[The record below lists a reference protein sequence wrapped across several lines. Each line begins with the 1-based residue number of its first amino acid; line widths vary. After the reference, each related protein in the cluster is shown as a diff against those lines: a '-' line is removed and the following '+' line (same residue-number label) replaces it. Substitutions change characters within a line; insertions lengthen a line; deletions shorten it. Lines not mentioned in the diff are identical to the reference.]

1 MVGTTFGPLNVP
13 SRRLIHSASPLVVM
27 LSARAPNR
35 EIVLPPRRRLP
46 PSSIVALQTSIRPR
60 WHLALEL
67 WAAVV
72 VVAAL
77 WQIVGKLHLYQWD
90 VVVYWW
96 GGRAFAHG
104 ASPYGAI
111 PGQPEY
117 LHFVYPPLLAAV
129 FAPLAPLN
137 ESAAKVLWLV
147 LKLLA
152 LWGTFRIWRRIIGV
166 ERIAVPPIFFFTFA
180 FGSAVLVDVTAGNI
194 AIFEQ
199 CALWIAFAALLSRRP
214 WLFMVVVVLIAQ
226 LKLTP
231 VFFLG
236 LLLVDDERPRW
247 APFLAGVGLFAALTG
262 ANALLLPAQTREF
275 LASVSSLGERGWGD
289 PSTLGVMQD
298 LVDQLRGLRLPLP
311 EATAYALYLAAV
323 AAVLAHTV
331 RWWRARR
338 ASGTLDRTVVVLVT
352 LAVYALVMPRMKDY
366 SYVALLPV
374 GWYVL
379 AGPQAVTASL
389 AILAVLI
396 PRPLPQLK
404 LWLPMVPQ
412 PYVYAPLLAALVM
425 WLILTSTPAAG
436 MEHEVLDHGAA
447 IDAPPEPIPA
457 IAG

>member
-1 MVGTTFGPLNVP
+1 MAQRISV
-13 SRRLIHSASPLVVM
+13 
-27 LSARAPNR
+27 
-35 EIVLPPRRRLP
+35 
-46 PSSIVALQTSIRPR
+46 RPR

-72 VVAAL
+72 VAAAL
-77 WQIVGKLHLYQWD
+77 WQILGKLHLYQWD
-90 VVVYWW
+90 VIVYWW

-117 LHFVYPPLLAAV
+117 LHFVYPPLVAAV
-129 FAPLAPLN
+129 FAPFAPLN
-137 ESAAKVLWLV
+137 QSAAKVVWLV

-152 LWGTFRIWRRIIGV
+152 FWGSVRLWRRAIGV

-199 CALWIAFAALLSRRP
+199 CVLWIGFAALLARRP
-214 WLFMVVVVLIAQ
+214 WLFMLAVVLVSQ
-226 LKLTP
+226 FKLTP
-231 VFFLG
+231 IFFLG
-236 LLLVDDERPRW
+236 LLLVVDERPRW
-247 APFLAGVGLFAALTG
+247 APFLVGSALFAALLG
-262 ANALLLPAQTREF
+262 ANVLFMPGQTREF
-275 LASVSSLGERGWGD
+275 LASVSQLGERGWGD

-311 EATAYALYLAAV
+311 LATAYALYLAAV
-323 AAVLAHTV
+323 AAVLVHTV
-331 RWWRARR
+331 RWWRAHR
-338 ASGTLDRTVVVLVT
+338 ASGTVDRTVIVLVT

-374 GWYVL
+374 AWYVL
-379 AGPQAVTASL
+379 AGPQAVTASV

-412 PYVYAPLLAALVM
+412 PYVYAPLLGALVLWSM
-425 WLILTSTPAAG
+425 LTTTAESQGKAR
-436 MEHEVLDHGAA
+436 LDDGTSRE
-447 IDAPPEPIPA
+447 PLPEPVAA

>member
-1 MVGTTFGPLNVP
+1 V
-13 SRRLIHSASPLVVM
+13 SAGEGITSTL
-27 LSARAPNR
+27 A
-35 EIVLPPRRRLP
+35 PRRAT
-46 PSSIVALQTSIRPR
+46 SSTPVFVTQQSSIRPR

-67 WAAVV
+67 WAIVVIVAV
-72 VVAAL
+72 L
-77 WQIVGKLHLYQWD
+77 WQILGKLHLYQWD

-137 ESAAKVLWLV
+137 ESAAKLLWLV

-152 LWGTFRIWRRIIGV
+152 FWGTVRIWLRATGV
-166 ERIAVPPIFFFTFA
+166 QRIAVPPVFFFTFA

-199 CALWIAFAALLSRRP
+199 CLLWIAFAALLARRP
-214 WLFMVVVVLIAQ
+214 WTFTLVVVLVAQ
-226 LKLTP
+226 FKLTP
-231 VFFLG
+231 IFFLG
-236 LLLVDDERPRW
+236 LLLVIDERPRW
-247 APFLAGVGLFAALTG
+247 AHFLAGTALFVALTG
-262 ANALLLPAQTREF
+262 ANALLLPGQTREF
-275 LASVSSLGERGWGD
+275 LSSVSSLAERGWGD

-311 EATAYALYLAAV
+311 EATGYALYVAAV
-323 AAVLAHTV
+323 AALLGHTV
-331 RWWRARR
+331 RWWRAQRV
-338 ASGTLDRTVVVLVT
+338 AGTLDRTVVVLVS

-374 GWYVL
+374 AWYVL
-379 AGPQAVTASL
+379 AGPQAVTASV

-404 LWLPMVPQ
+404 LWLPLVPQ
-412 PYVYAPLLAALVM
+412 PYVYAPLVGALVL
-425 WLILTSTPAAG
+425 WSILTGKPAPRDEPVEELDELTPALAT
-436 MEHEVLDHGAA
+436 
-447 IDAPPEPIPA
+447 EPIPA